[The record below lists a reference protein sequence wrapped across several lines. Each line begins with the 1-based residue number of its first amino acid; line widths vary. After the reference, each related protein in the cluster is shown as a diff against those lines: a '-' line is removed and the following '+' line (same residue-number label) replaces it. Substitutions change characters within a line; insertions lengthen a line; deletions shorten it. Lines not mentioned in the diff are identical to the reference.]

1 MYRLIAPMFASSA
14 LGFPSISV
22 PTGVED
28 GLPIGVQLMAA
39 RFREDLL
46 LDAAEAIERGF
57 GMDTPID
64 PIDPRSH

>member
-28 GLPIGVQLMAA
+28 GLPTGVQLMAA

-46 LDAAEAIERGF
+46 LDAADAIEGSCR
-57 GMDTPID
+57 MNTPVD
-64 PIDPRSH
+64 PIDPKSH